1 MSEVVVRDLAGME
14 EYRAAFAFQ
23 DEIWGPDFTEGVP
36 ASLQK
41 VAQWVGGVAA
51 GAFADGEMVGFV
63 FGITG
68 VRSGELVHWSDILA
82 VRSGARDGGIGRR
95 LKWHQRLRAME
106 AGARTMQWTWDP
118 LEARNGWLNLERLG
132 AVADLYVMEMYG
144 GSTSPLHTGIG
155 TDRLVARWKLGDTR
169 VAAAAAGEPLSPL
182 HWPDREPVHAFEV
195 SATGRPEVD
204 LDDPVV
210 VPPEDGAEYRVPLP
224 RELQDLKWKDPDQA
238 WAWRVATRAAL
249 APALDDGWS
258 VVGMERTS
266 GGRAAY
272 RLLREDH
279 QGTRADGATR
289 GAPPVHPAIDAA
301 SDPTFDPTT

>member
-1 MSEVVVRDLAGME
+1 MSDLVIRDLAGME

-23 DEIWGPDFTEGVP
+23 DEVWGPDFTEGVP

-51 GAFADGEMVGFV
+51 GAFLNGEMVGFV

-82 VRSGARDGGIGRR
+82 VRSGARDSGIGRR
-95 LKWHQRLRAME
+95 LKWHQRTRAME

-155 TDRLVARWKLGDTR
+155 TDRLVARWRLADPR
-169 VAAAAAGEPLSPL
+169 VEAAASGDPLPGLS
-182 HWPDREPVHAFEV
+182 WPEREPIRAFEV
-195 SATGRPEVD
+195 SASGRPEVD
-204 LDDPVV
+204 LEDPEVT
-210 VPPEDGAEYRVPLP
+210 PPEPGCEYQVPLP
-224 RELQDLKWKDPDQA
+224 RELQELKAEDPDQA
-238 WAWRVATRAAL
+238 WAWRVATRTAL
-249 APALDDGWS
+249 APALDGGWS
-258 VVGMERTS
+258 VVGVKRTPD
-266 GGRAAY
+266 GGSAY
-272 RLLREDH
+272 RLLQEDH
-279 QGTRADGATR
+279 HGTRAD
-289 GAPPVHPAIDAA
+289 APPRDAT
-301 SDPTFDPTT
+301 PFDTSP